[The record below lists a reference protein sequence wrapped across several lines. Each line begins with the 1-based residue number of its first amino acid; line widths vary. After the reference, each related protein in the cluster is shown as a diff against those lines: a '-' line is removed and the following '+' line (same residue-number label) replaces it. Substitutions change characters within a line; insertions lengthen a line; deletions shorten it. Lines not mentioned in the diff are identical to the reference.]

1 MTDTDVTWTPSI
13 GLLAN
18 QAFSGSRWKG
28 VDAWRAAAEAGAEWI
43 SVTEEAH
50 GMPEERRRQL
60 REDAEKAGTPILIT
74 GCHAFGLSDP
84 RDAVREFNLE
94 WAKRQLDLTV
104 ELGAR
109 RMKVLLGEWVWR
121 GMWPNALQWQLEVD
135 TLREL
140 CAYAERRGT
149 VLSIELEPLENSF
162 VNDPHSLARM
172 LADVGSPALLA
183 NVDTSHMVV
192 RGTPASEL
200 GQLAGRVDS
209 IDFSD
214 SNGKFHEHLAP
225 GTGVADLAAFA
236 GELVA
241 DVRGRDALLAVEV
254 GPFNEPDRAYD
265 LVRASVTA
273 TRELFTGARDP
284 RSGGDG
290 GSGPRTDGGGT
301 PNRTDGGGTPNRT
314 DGGGTPNRT
323 GGGDDARDRADGGD
337 DARDRADGGGEPR
350 ADGGRG

>member
-18 QAFSGSRWKG
+18 QAFGGSRWKG

-140 CAYAERRGT
+140 CAYAERRRT

-273 TRELFTGARDP
+273 TRELFADAGAP
-284 RSGGDG
+284 RPRRDG
-290 GSGPRTDGGGT
+290 GSGPRTDGD
-301 PNRTDGGGTPNRT
+301 DGAREA
-314 DGGGTPNRT
+314 DGDGVRPGE
-323 GGGDDARDRADGGD
+323 GDRARPRDGEGD
-337 DARDRADGGGEPR
+337 GARHRDGEGDGARRP
-350 ADGGRG
+350 DGGRE